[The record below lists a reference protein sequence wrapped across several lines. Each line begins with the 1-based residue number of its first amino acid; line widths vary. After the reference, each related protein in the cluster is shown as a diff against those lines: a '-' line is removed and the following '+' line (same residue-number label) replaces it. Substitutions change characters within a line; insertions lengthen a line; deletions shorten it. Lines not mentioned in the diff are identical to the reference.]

1 MELEHVPYGV
11 YARLDE
17 LGRIVTI
24 NSDVFL
30 QSLDGWVKIDEG
42 YGDAFHHAQG
52 NYLPKGLM
60 NENGVCRYKLVD
72 GEPVERS
79 IEEMDADL
87 VEPENKLS
95 NNDRLTALEEQIL
108 MILSGVTSDE

>member
-1 MELEHVPYGV
+1 MAFEQTHHGV
-11 YARLDE
+11 YVRIDE
-17 LGRIVTI
+17 LGRIIAI
-24 NSDVFL
+24 NSDAFL
-30 QSLDGWVKIDEG
+30 LSLDGWVKIDEG

-60 NENGVCRYKLVD
+60 NESGVCRYELVD

-87 VEPENKLS
+87 VEPENKPS